1 VLLPVHDPPSRSNPS
16 GNAFNPSSSFN
27 TGRPRLGHPD
37 KLAHQVLLA
46 IDIGNTNVKLGTFVG
61 AELTATWRL
70 QTDARRVPDEY
81 AVLLDW
87 LLQRRGLAFEDL
99 SGICLSSTVPSMVPI
114 FKELASNYLP
124 KHAPFVEVK
133 VTANTGVTVAI
144 DNPHEMGP
152 DRIVDALAA
161 LELYR
166 VPAIIVDFGTATTFD
181 AVDAQG
187 KLLGM
192 SLAPGLRT
200 AMDGLFQRAAR
211 LSRVELEPPREV
223 IGRNTVTA
231 LRSGWIYGYVGLV
244 EGLVNRIKA
253 ELGPDTLVIATGGLA
268 DYVLGETSVFDV
280 YDPTLTLKGL
290 RLFYERNAPCPSP

>member
-1 VLLPVHDPPSRSNPS
+1 M
-16 GNAFNPSSSFN
+16 
-27 TGRPRLGHPD
+27 
-37 KLAHQVLLA
+37 LLA
-46 IDIGNTNVKLGTFVG
+46 IDIGNTNVKLGAFVG
-61 AELTATWRL
+61 EELTATWRL
-70 QTDARRVPDEY
+70 ETDAVRMPDEY

-87 LLQRRGLAFEDL
+87 LLRRRDL
-99 SGICLSSTVPSMVPI
+99 SFDDIHGISMSSTVPAMVPI
-114 FKELASNYLP
+114 FRQLCETYLQDNT
-124 KHAPFVEVK
+124 PFVEVK
-133 VTANTGVTVAI
+133 ASGNTGVTVAI
-144 DNPHEMGP
+144 DNPQEMGP

-161 LELYR
+161 IELYR

-181 AVDAQG
+181 AIDSQ
-187 KLLGM
+187 KRLLGM

-223 IGRNTVTA
+223 IGRNTVAA

-253 ELGPDTLVIATGGLA
+253 ELGDDTLVIATGGLA
-268 DYVLGETSVFDV
+268 DYILPETTVVDV

-290 RLFYERNAPCPSP
+290 RLYFERNALCLPS